1 MKGSAFC
8 SYICDGPGQQARWIR
23 AKYWD
28 LANLEVLVGRLLPLA
43 RHGVWCGL
51 GEHAHGGEDGQGGT
65 EAGEDVEY
73 DLLVLVGGRLRTRAV
88 RAESNPVS
96 YEAFASA
103 SMGWSIFMPH
113 RRLGRDRR
121 GPIGPDRR
129 QSTRLKPD
137 GAPRGAPGSIGG
149 SDDAAL
155 GLVVVHSP
163 AFFSWRVRSAQFSFM
178 RSRRAIHSSAC
189 SCRGMPSHLFS
200 MLARVGLEM
209 AWVEAAARVTMAEE
223 VVAWRPALVTVA
235 RRAADVG
242 RRIIV
247 IACGEEVLCW

>member
-1 MKGSAFC
+1 MVPAEATMLCWGS
-8 SYICDGPGQQARWIR
+8 
-23 AKYWD
+23 
-28 LANLEVLVGRLLPLA
+28 GR
-43 RHGVWCGL
+43 V
-51 GEHAHGGEDGQGGT
+51 
-65 EAGEDVEY
+65 Y
-73 DLLVLVGGRLRTRAV
+73 
-88 RAESNPVS
+88 
-96 YEAFASA
+96 
-103 SMGWSIFMPH
+103 
-113 RRLGRDRR
+113 
-121 GPIGPDRR
+121 
-129 QSTRLKPD
+129 
-137 GAPRGAPGSIGG
+137 
-149 SDDAAL
+149 
-155 GLVVVHSP
+155 SP
-163 AFFSWRVRSAQFSFM
+163 AFFSWSVRSAQFSFM